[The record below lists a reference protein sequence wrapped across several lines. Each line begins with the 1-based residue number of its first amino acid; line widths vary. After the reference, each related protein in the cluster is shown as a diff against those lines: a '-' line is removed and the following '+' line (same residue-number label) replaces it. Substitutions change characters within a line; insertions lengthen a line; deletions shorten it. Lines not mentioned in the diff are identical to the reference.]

1 MHPAVASTEAPLF
14 TMKELS
20 FEDRLEMIA
29 KVNQK
34 AKEFLSHATDE
45 DFKRMFENVP
55 KINLDALSNS
65 QAID

>member
-1 MHPAVASTEAPLF
+1 
-14 TMKELS
+14 MKELS

-55 KINLDALSNS
+55 KINLEALSNS